1 MERITKL
8 VFKERTKID
17 MYDIRFPNLGLTLS
31 NIKDGITIF
40 GFEIKFYGIIIALGF
55 LIAYL
60 VVTKEAKRTGQ
71 NPEIYLDFV
80 LCLIIPAIVGA
91 RLYYVLFEWDE
102 YIQKGKGIGQ
112 TILDIINIRNG
123 GLAIYGGVIAGVIT
137 AIIFCRKKNI
147 SFRVLADTCVMG
159 LLIGQIMGRWGNFF
173 NREAFGEYTD
183 SLFAMCIPTDYFV
196 EKGTLTGLV
205 NAGVITETMANNV
218 VVYDTMNWISVHPT
232 FLYESLWNLCL
243 LIFII
248 IYRKHKKFDGEL
260 GLLYLWGYGLGRV
273 WIEGLRSDS
282 LIIPGLNMKVSQ
294 LLAALCVLGA
304 SVVIVW
310 MRLKASKS
318 EVEEKE

>member
-248 IYRKHKKFDGEL
+248 VYRKHKKFDGEL

-310 MRLKASKS
+310 MRLKSSKS
-318 EVEEKE
+318 AVEEKE